1 MQYQTMS
8 QIKEKLDKYSSGYAI
23 GNDVNTLNVFISAH
37 LNEENKE
44 LFLNELDLILPLGL
58 IFTHEYENGKLKVI
72 FKEVQ

>member
-1 MQYQTMS
+1 MQYQTML
-8 QIKEKLDKYSSGYAI
+8 QIEGKLNKYSSEYEIENVEA
-23 GNDVNTLNVFISAH
+23 LNASISAH

-58 IFTHEYENGKLKVI
+58 IFTHEYENGRLKVI

>member
-1 MQYQTMS
+1 MQYQTML
-8 QIKEKLDKYSSGYAI
+8 QIEEKLNKYSSEYEIENIEA
-23 GNDVNTLNVFISAH
+23 LNVSISAH

-58 IFTHEYENGKLKVI
+58 IFTHEYENDRLKVI

>member
-1 MQYQTMS
+1 MQYQTML

-23 GNDVNTLNVFISAH
+23 GNDVDTLNVFISAH

-58 IFTHEYENGKLKVI
+58 IFTHKYENGKLKVI

>member
-1 MQYQTMS
+1 MQYQTML
-8 QIKEKLDKYSSGYAI
+8 QIEGKLNKYSSEYEIENVEA
-23 GNDVNTLNVFISAH
+23 LNVSISAH

>member
-1 MQYQTMS
+1 MQYQTML
-8 QIKEKLDKYSSGYAI
+8 QIEEKLNKYSSEYEIENIEA
-23 GNDVNTLNVFISAH
+23 LNVSISAH
-37 LNEENKE
+37 LSEENKE

>member
-1 MQYQTMS
+1 MQYQTIS

-23 GNDVNTLNVFISAH
+23 GNDVDTLNVFISAH

>member
-1 MQYQTMS
+1 MQYQTML
-8 QIKEKLDKYSSGYAI
+8 QIEEKLNKYSSEYEI
-23 GNDVNTLNVFISAH
+23 GNDIETLNVFISTH

-58 IFTHEYENGKLKVI
+58 IFTHEYENGRLKVI

>member
-1 MQYQTMS
+1 MQYQTML
-8 QIKEKLDKYSSGYAI
+8 QIEEKLNKYSSVYEIKNVEA
-23 GNDVNTLNVFISAH
+23 LNVFISAH

-44 LFLNELDLILPLGL
+44 LFLNELDLILPLDL

>member
-1 MQYQTMS
+1 MQYQTML
-8 QIKEKLDKYSSGYAI
+8 QIEGKLNKYSSEYEIENVEA
-23 GNDVNTLNVFISAH
+23 LNVFISAH

-58 IFTHEYENGKLKVI
+58 IFSHEYENDKLKVI

>member
-1 MQYQTMS
+1 MQYQTML
-8 QIKEKLDKYSSGYAI
+8 QIEEKLNKYSSEYEIENVEA
-23 GNDVNTLNVFISAH
+23 LNVFISAH

-58 IFTHEYENGKLKVI
+58 IFTHEYENGKLKII